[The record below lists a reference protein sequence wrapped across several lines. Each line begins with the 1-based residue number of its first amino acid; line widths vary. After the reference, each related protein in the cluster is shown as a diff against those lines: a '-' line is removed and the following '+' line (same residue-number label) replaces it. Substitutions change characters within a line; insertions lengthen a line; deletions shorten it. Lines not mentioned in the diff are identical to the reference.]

1 MTSPRHIL
9 SGVIA
14 ASAASLALA
23 HPALAH
29 PGHFGIIAGGGLH
42 HLTSPGHLLP
52 AVLAG
57 SIAGVLMVRSRRT
70 WLRPRLDR

>member
-14 ASAASLALA
+14 ACALSLALA
-23 HPALAH
+23 HPAMAH
-29 PGHFGIIAGGGLH
+29 QGHFGIFAGGALH

-52 AVLAG
+52 AVLVS
-57 SIAGVLMVRSRRT
+57 SIAGILMVRSRRA